1 MTTIL
6 LRILLLLQGLTIPAP
21 RGYVSDFA
29 GVLDSASIRKMTA
42 VIEDLKAK
50 TGGEIAVVTLP
61 DLQDRAAS
69 DVALDI
75 GRQWGVG
82 QKGNPGD
89 PARNRG
95 IVILLVPRKDHR
107 AGSGAFWIATGTGS
121 EGFVTDAAAG
131 RVRDAVMSQLSNEDY
146 GGALVQAT
154 ELVAQRFATEFH
166 VALDPS
172 SRPKTPFRVV
182 PDLDGNPL
190 AQFAFLAVALVVCLV
205 IIGALSRGG
214 RGSLLSWL
222 VLAAMQSNRRRGGW
236 GGWGGGSGGGFGG
249 FGGFGGGGGGGFGG
263 FGGGGG
269 FSGGGAGGSF

>member
-1 MTTIL
+1 MTSIL

-29 GVLDSASIRKMTA
+29 GVLDSASIQKMTA
-42 VIEDLKAK
+42 VIEDLKSK

-61 DLQDRAAS
+61 DLQGRAAS

-95 IVILLVPRKDHR
+95 VVILLVPRKGHR

-154 ELVAQRFATEFH
+154 ELVAQRFADEFH
-166 VALDPS
+166 VALDSS
-172 SRPKTPFRVV
+172 SRPRARFRVL
-182 PDLDGNPL
+182 PDGDTVNPG
-190 AQFAFLAVALVVCLV
+190 AVFAILVIALV
-205 IIGALSRGG
+205 IGLTIVRGLARGG

-222 VLAAMQSNRRRGGW
+222 VLAALQSNRRNR
-236 GGWGGGSGGGFGG
+236 WGGGGGGFGG

>member
-1 MTTIL
+1 MTSIL

-29 GVLDSASIRKMTA
+29 GVLDSASIQKMTA

-50 TGGEIAVVTLP
+50 TGGEIAVVTLA

-154 ELVAQRFATEFH
+154 ELVAQRFADEFH

-172 SRPKTPFRVV
+172 SRPRARFRVI
-182 PDLDGNPL
+182 PDGDTVNPG
-190 AQFAFLAVALVVCLV
+190 AVFAILVIALV
-205 IIGALSRGG
+205 IGVTILRGLAGGG

-222 VLAAMQSNRRRGGW
+222 VLAALQSNRRNR
-236 GGWGGGSGGGFGG
+236 WGGGGGGFGG